1 MTAANYN
8 LVIDQGSDFA
18 IQLTLAEDG
27 SAKDLTGYNA
37 RAQLRS
43 KKTDTTVAAT
53 FTCTVTNAASGVL
66 QIELSN
72 STTAGLAAGIY
83 YYDLELYTAND
94 GNVTRLLE
102 GQATVTQEVTR

>member
-18 IQLTLAEDG
+18 IQLTLSENG
-27 SAKDLTGYNA
+27 SAKDLTNYSA

-43 KKTDTTVAAT
+43 KKLDTIAAAT
-53 FTCTVTNAASGVL
+53 FTCTVPNPSAGILTM
-66 QIELSN
+66 ELNN
-72 STTAGLAAGIY
+72 SVTANLSAGLY

>member
-18 IQLTLAEDG
+18 IQLTLSESG
-27 SAKDLTGYNA
+27 SAKDLTNYFA

-43 KKTDTTVAAT
+43 KKTDAT
-53 FTCTVTNAASGVL
+53 AAASFSCTIPTPTSGIVVM
-66 QIELSN
+66 ELNN
-72 STTAGLAAGIY
+72 SVTKDLSAGIY

-94 GNVTRLLE
+94 GNVTRLIE